1 MGKLHQINVSIFLQN
16 LTKMPLCGGT
26 SDAKEMNDEVKAIC
40 NQVGN
45 RIRTLRLLK
54 MGRLQA
60 MGLELWFSLFGL
72 VGG

>member
-1 MGKLHQINVSIFLQN
+1 
-16 LTKMPLCGGT
+16 MPLCGGT

-54 MGRLQA
+54 MGRFQA